1 MPDLTLTPCDRVPEP
16 PRGNVRAR
24 CSGAPADFRASAADV
39 ARATARPAFVK
50 GGTDHDAAAVSSAP
64 AA

>member
-16 PRGNVRAR
+16 PRGNVRVR
-24 CSGAPADFRASAADV
+24 APEDFRASAADA
-39 ARATARPAFVK
+39 ARAPARPAFVK
-50 GGTDHDAAAVSSAP
+50 GGADHDAAAVSSAP